1 MFEQVDGSDLR
12 VLSVPQTADFIAGLR
27 AIRGG
32 FLWLLS
38 LPSKK
43 VTRRGRNPLKLNT
56 ASIALALALAL
67 AMAMAMA
74 MAMAIHPKPSL
85 EKPCNKLLPKTASRF
100 AYRTKALATAVL
112 AKSNT
117 NHWP

>member
-43 VTRRGRNPLKLNT
+43 VTRRGRQPHQLNT
-56 ASIALALALAL
+56 ASL
-67 AMAMAMA
+67 AMAMA
-74 MAMAIHPKPSL
+74 MAMAIHLKPSI